1 MRTITM
7 HRLQE
12 LVRLHRLGTG
22 AREVARLLDMSP
34 NTERDYRL
42 ALSEAGLLEGD
53 PAQLPEL
60 TILRAAIESVRPAK
74 PPVPQQTSSV
84 EKWRATIEALAND
97 GATPTAIYDK
107 LRTEH
112 KAAGF
117 DGSLS
122 AVKRLYARIRVD
134 KGISPNDV
142 AIPVDT
148 QPGHV
153 GQVDFGSVGK
163 LWDPVT
169 HALREAF
176 VFVLVLA
183 YSRHQFA
190 KLVFNQKVDTWLAL
204 HVEAFEFFGSVIAV
218 MVPDN
223 LKAAV
228 IRAAFDVRTEPVL
241 NRSYRELARHYGFQ
255 VDPTPPYNPE
265 KKGKVESAVGYVK
278 HNFMATIGE
287 QRDITVLNPQLTRW
301 VLEVAG
307 QRKHGTTRKR
317 PLEVFE
323 QLERAKM
330 LPLPTA
336 RWQSVSWRQPVL
348 QRDCHALIE
357 GARYSAPWR
366 LIGKQLLARVG
377 SKSVELYWEDTRVAT
392 HDCMPPGGRSTH
404 DEHLPPERGEYRH
417 RERSYWVEQAQAL
430 GEEVEN
436 YVAEIFASDDVL
448 CQLTKVQAIVR
459 HLQTFPITRARA
471 ACRRASFYGSYS
483 YLAIKNILLK
493 GLDLEPLPSLVVPAS
508 GDLEPP
514 RFARNVQE
522 LLDFTVDPN
531 DAPH

>member
-1 MRTITM
+1 M
-7 HRLQE
+7 
-12 LVRLHRLGTG
+12 
-22 AREVARLLDMSP
+22 
-34 NTERDYRL
+34 
-42 ALSEAGLLEGD
+42 
-53 PAQLPEL
+53 
-60 TILRAAIESVRPAK
+60 
-74 PPVPQQTSSV
+74 
-84 EKWRATIEALAND
+84 
-97 GATPTAIYDK
+97 
-107 LRTEH
+107 
-112 KAAGF
+112 
-117 DGSLS
+117 
-122 AVKRLYARIRVD
+122 YARIRAD

-148 QPGHV
+148 NPGHV

-169 HALREAF
+169 NALRQAY
-176 VFVLVLA
+176 VFVIVLA

-190 KLVFNQKVDTWLAL
+190 KLVFNQKVETWLAL
-204 HVEAFEFFGSVIAV
+204 HVEAFEFFGAVIAT

-241 NRSYRELARHYGFQ
+241 NRSYRELARYYNFQ

-265 KKGKVESAVGYVK
+265 KKGKVESGVGYIK

-287 QRDITVLNPQLTRW
+287 ERDVAVLNPRLTNW

-307 QRKHGTTRKR
+307 QRKHGTTHKR
-317 PLEVFE
+317 PLEVFHSI
-323 QLERAKM
+323 ERAKM
-330 LPLPTA
+330 LPLPTL
-336 RWQSVSWRQPVL
+336 RWEPITWRQPML
-348 QRDCHALIE
+348 QRDCHALVE

-377 SKSVELYWEDTRVAT
+377 SKSVELYFENTRVAT
-392 HDCMPPGGRSTH
+392 HDLRPPGGRSTH

-417 RERSYWVEQAQAL
+417 RERSYWVERAQAL
-430 GEEVEN
+430 GEEVEL

-448 CQLTKVQAIVR
+448 CQLTKVQAIIR
-459 HLQTFPITRARA
+459 HLDNFPIERARA

-483 YLAIKNILLK
+483 YLAIKNILLE
-493 GLDLEPLPSLVVPAS
+493 GLDLEPLPSRLVPTS
-508 GDLEPP
+508 GGLERP

-531 DAPH
+531 DAPN

>member
-12 LVRLHRLGTG
+12 LVRLHRLGNG
-22 AREVARLLDMSP
+22 AREVARLLEMSP

-42 ALSEAGLLEGD
+42 ALNEAGLLAGD
-53 PAQLPEL
+53 PALLPEL
-60 TILRAAIESVRPAK
+60 GILRAAVEATRPAK
-74 PPVPQQTSSV
+74 PLALQQTSSV
-84 EKWRATIEALAND
+84 ERWRTTIEALAND
-97 GATPTAIYDK
+97 GASPTAIYDK
-107 LRTEH
+107 LRTQH
-112 KAAGF
+112 KADGF

-134 KGISPNDV
+134 QGISPNDV

-148 QPGHV
+148 NPGHV
-153 GQVDFGSVGK
+153 GQVDFGFVGK

-169 HALREAF
+169 HALRDAF

-190 KLVFNQKVDTWLAL
+190 KLVFNQKVETWLAL
-204 HVEAFEFFGSVIAV
+204 HVEAFEFFGSVVAV

-255 VDPTPPYNPE
+255 IDPTPPYNPE
-265 KKGKVESAVGYVK
+265 KKGKVEAGVGYVK
-278 HNFMATIGE
+278 NNFMATIGE
-287 QRDITVLNPQLTRW
+287 ERDIDVLNPQLTRW

-307 QRKHGTTRKR
+307 QRKHGTTHKR

-323 QLERAKM
+323 QIERAKM
-330 LPLPTA
+330 LALPTV
-336 RWQSVSWRQPVL
+336 RWTAVSWRQPLL
-348 QRDCHALIE
+348 QRDCHALVE

-366 LIGKQLLARVG
+366 LIGKQLLARV
-377 SKSVELYWEDTRVAT
+377 SRKSVELYWEDTRVAT
-392 HDCMPPGGRSTH
+392 HDRVPPGSRNTH
-404 DEHLPPERGEYRH
+404 DDHLPPERGEYRH
-417 RERSYWVEQAQAL
+417 RERSYWVEQAQAI
-430 GEEVEN
+430 GDEVES

-459 HLQTFPITRARA
+459 HLKNFPVSRARA

-493 GLDLEPLPSLVVPAS
+493 GLDLEPLPSLVVPTS
-508 GDLEPP
+508 SEHETP

-522 LLDFTVDPN
+522 LLDFTTDPN